1 MRNNPICET
10 ITNLPVKFDIEK
22 LAAEFKPRDKKQNV
36 EQTKSP
42 RDFLSTPD
50 NNWVVLPM
58 FKNHLDHLKPIISCR
73 TNKYMRCR
81 YRKFLNNVP
90 DSYVNITVYGSTLSN
105 QPYPRRKSLT
115 GQFYGVD
122 FKLAPVP
129 ASADPRGAL
138 GGRTDKKH

>member
-1 MRNNPICET
+1 RNNPICET
-10 ITNLPVKFDIEK
+10 LTNLPVKFDIEK
-22 LAAEFKPRDKKQNV
+22 LVAEFKPTFQKEDVK
-36 EQTKSP
+36 ELKSP
-42 RDFLSTPD
+42 RDFLSVPD

-58 FKNHLDHLKPIISCR
+58 FKLHLDHLKPSLSVR

-81 YRKFLNNVP
+81 YRNFLDNVP
-90 DSYVNITVYGSTLSN
+90 DSYVNIVVHDSNLSK

-129 ASADPRGAL
+129 ASADPRSPLGA
-138 GGRTDKKH
+138 R